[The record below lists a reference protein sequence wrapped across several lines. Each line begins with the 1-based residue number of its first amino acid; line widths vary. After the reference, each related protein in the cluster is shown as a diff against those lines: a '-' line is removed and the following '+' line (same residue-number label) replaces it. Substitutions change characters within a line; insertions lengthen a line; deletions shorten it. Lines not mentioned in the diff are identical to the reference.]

1 MNLSEASKKEIDV
14 VLEKCGW
21 RQTKQRVILLKS
33 IFDGKDKHFSINQ
46 MNETLKDNRSY
57 FSLTTLY
64 ENLNTLVEKGY
75 LKQIVVYKQSF
86 YDTNTTNHIHV
97 YNQEENKI
105 YDYDDCTELHK
116 DLPIPA
122 CLALLEEYSLV
133 INLKKKK

>member
-14 VLEKCGW
+14 VLGKCGW

-46 MNETLKDNRSY
+46 MNETLK
-57 FSLTTLY
+57 
-64 ENLNTLVEKGY
+64 
-75 LKQIVVYKQSF
+75 QIVVDKQSF